1 MRSLSLLSLL
11 VTLSGCGVLFQ
22 VHAPTRVPANVQVAT
37 DKPDEPGEVAVASPF
52 VDVEGGVEVEA
63 SAELHASARVSI
75 EGSGTS
81 ADASAI
87 FGDMTIGVEG
97 VAVGA
102 VGVRGEVGVGVEG
115 AASGA
120 SREGAVVDTF
130 GSETYVVGGASAGAH
145 GSFGASTGVGVGAS
159 GASTGVGVD
168 ASGASTGVGVD
179 ASGASTGV
187 GLGAR
192 GTSGDV
198 GVGASGDVIV
208 DDATASEVEGR
219 AVDPA
224 APGGA
229 VVIEPGV
236 RAAGG
241 LDVEVDGALR
251 GDPGAAPEALGGGA
265 GVRAAPPIGGGRA
278 AVRTSLGALATEAG
292 VNVDGYRTRLGDLGP
307 LAPLALE
314 AEARAGV
321 SLETDG
327 RVDVRAELA
336 HAQLPRAGGET
347 DLVVRV
353 RGGDAPASARGRVR
367 VHLVIDRS
375 SSMRAS
381 WGDVLASAS
390 AVVDQ
395 LGADDE
401 LHVVAYDANATV
413 VVPLGRVGDG
423 ASAKRAIRQLSVGGG
438 TNIEV
443 GLRAAYDA
451 VLRAPGDVAP
461 LVVLLSDGVPNGGA
475 FTADELAPMAA
486 NASARVGCTTTVVG
500 LGNEFDADVLQAI
513 ATAGGGGYHVAANV
527 GDLSEVLRA
536 EVRAQLRVAARA
548 VEVGV
553 DLPEGVELLDA
564 PESVVRVSA
573 GVRLRMPQL
582 RERAER
588 RVVLRVRVRGGA
600 SSVANVL
607 VRYRSSAGPDV
618 VASKDVGVSFGA
630 RAVVSGGAA
639 VLAVADAQL
648 GEALELSA
656 RHLRDGR
663 VDDAKRALEA
673 HAQVYARTPHVE
685 LRHRT
690 DAVGRF
696 AVALGA
702 LAPDASWSARREVSL
717 MMGGMAI
724 RLRR

>member
-37 DKPDEPGEVAVASPF
+37 DKPDEPSEVAVASPF
-52 VDVEGGVEVEA
+52 VDVEGGVDVEA
-63 SAELHASARVSI
+63 RAELEASARVSI
-75 EGSGTS
+75 EGSGTR
-81 ADASAI
+81 ADADAI
-87 FGDMTIGVEG
+87 FGDVTVGVEG
-97 VAVGA
+97 IAVGV

-115 AASGA
+115 AAGA
-120 SREGAVVDTF
+120 SREGVDAYV
-130 GSETYVVGGASAGAH
+130 SETYVDGASTSAGVDAR
-145 GSFGASTGVGVGAS
+145 GASTGVGMDVRGAS
-159 GASTGVGVD
+159 AGVGVD
-168 ASGASTGVGVD
+168 ARGASSGVGVD
-179 ASGASTGV
+179 ARGASVGV
-187 GLGAR
+187 GVDAR
-192 GTSGDV
+192 
-198 GVGASGDVIV
+198 GASGDVVIV
-208 DDATASEVEGR
+208 DEGAVSGEVDGR
-219 AVDPA
+219 AVLD
-224 APGGA
+224 
-229 VVIEPGV
+229 PGV

-241 LDVEVDGALR
+241 LDVEVDVALS
-251 GDPGAAPEALGGGA
+251 GDPGSAPEALGGGA

-353 RGGDAPASARGRVR
+353 RGGDVPTTARGRVR

-423 ASAKRAIRQLSVGGG
+423 SSAKRAIRQLSVGGG

-564 PESVVRVSA
+564 PEAVVRVRA

-582 RERAER
+582 REGEER

-607 VRYRSSAGPDV
+607 VRYRSSAGSEV
-618 VASKDVGVSFGA
+618 VASKDVGVTFGA

-663 VDDAKRALEA
+663 IDDAKRALEA
-673 HAQVYARTPHVE
+673 HTQVYARTPHVE

-690 DAVGRF
+690 EAVGRF

>member
-37 DKPDEPGEVAVASPF
+37 DKPDEPSEVAVASPF
-52 VDVEGGVEVEA
+52 VDVEGGVDVEA
-63 SAELHASARVSI
+63 SADLEASARVSI
-75 EGSGTS
+75 EGSGTD
-81 ADASAI
+81 ADAI
-87 FGDMTIGVEG
+87 FGDVTVGVEG
-97 VAVGA
+97 IAVGV
-102 VGVRGEVGVGVEG
+102 VGVRGEVGLGVEG
-115 AASGA
+115 AAGA
-120 SREGAVVDTF
+120 SREGVDAY
-130 GSETYVVGGASAGAH
+130 GSETYVD
-145 GSFGASTGVGVGAS
+145 GASTSAGVDAR

-168 ASGASTGVGVD
+168 ARGASVGVGVD
-179 ASGASTGV
+179 ARGASAGV
-187 GLGAR
+187 GVDAR
-192 GTSGDV
+192 
-198 GVGASGDVIV
+198 GASGDVVIV
-208 DDATASEVEGR
+208 DEGAVSGEVDGR
-219 AVDPA
+219 AVLD
-224 APGGA
+224 
-229 VVIEPGV
+229 PGV

-241 LDVEVDGALR
+241 LDVEVDVALS
-251 GDPGAAPEALGGGA
+251 GDPGSAPEALGGGA

-353 RGGDAPASARGRVR
+353 RGGDVPTTARGRVR

-423 ASAKRAIRQLSVGGG
+423 SSAKRAIRQLSVGGG

-564 PESVVRVSA
+564 PEAVVRVRA

-582 RERAER
+582 REGEER

-607 VRYRSSAGPDV
+607 VRYRSSAGSEV
-618 VASKDVGVSFGA
+618 VASKDVGVTFGA

-663 VDDAKRALEA
+663 IDDAKRALEA
-673 HAQVYARTPHVE
+673 HTQVYARTPHVE

-690 DAVGRF
+690 EAVGRF

>member
-37 DKPDEPGEVAVASPF
+37 DKPDEPSEVAVASPF
-52 VDVEGGVEVEA
+52 VDVESGVDVEA
-63 SAELHASARVSI
+63 SADLEASARVSI
-75 EGSGTS
+75 EGSGTD
-81 ADASAI
+81 ADAI
-87 FGDMTIGVEG
+87 FGDVTVGVEG
-97 VAVGA
+97 IAVGV
-102 VGVRGEVGVGVEG
+102 VGVRGEVGLGVEG
-115 AASGA
+115 AAGA
-120 SREGAVVDTF
+120 SREGVDAY
-130 GSETYVVGGASAGAH
+130 GSETYVD
-145 GSFGASTGVGVGAS
+145 GASTSAGVDAR

-168 ASGASTGVGVD
+168 ARGASVGVGVD
-179 ASGASTGV
+179 ARGASAGV
-187 GLGAR
+187 GVDAR
-192 GTSGDV
+192 
-198 GVGASGDVIV
+198 GASGDVVIV
-208 DDATASEVEGR
+208 DEGAVSGEVDGR
-219 AVDPA
+219 AVLD
-224 APGGA
+224 
-229 VVIEPGV
+229 PGV

-241 LDVEVDGALR
+241 LDVEVDVALS
-251 GDPGAAPEALGGGA
+251 GDPGSAPEALGGGA

-353 RGGDAPASARGRVR
+353 RGGDVPTTARGRVR

-423 ASAKRAIRQLSVGGG
+423 SSAKRAIRQLSVGGG

-564 PESVVRVSA
+564 PEAVVRVRA

-582 RERAER
+582 REGEER

-607 VRYRSSAGPDV
+607 VRYRSSAGSEV
-618 VASKDVGVSFGA
+618 VASKDVGVTFGA

-663 VDDAKRALEA
+663 IDDAKRALEA
-673 HAQVYARTPHVE
+673 HTQVYARTPHVE

-690 DAVGRF
+690 EAVGRF

>member
-37 DKPDEPGEVAVASPF
+37 DKPDEPSEVAVASL
-52 VDVEGGVEVEA
+52 DVEGGVDVEA
-63 SAELHASARVSI
+63 SAELEASARVSI
-75 EGSGTS
+75 EGSGTH
-81 ADASAI
+81 ADADAI
-87 FGDMTIGVEG
+87 FGDVTVGVEG
-97 VAVGA
+97 VAVA
-102 VGVRGEVGVGVEG
+102 VVGVRGEVGLGVEG
-115 AASGA
+115 TAGA
-120 SREGAVVDTF
+120 SREGVDAY
-130 GSETYVVGGASAGAH
+130 GSETYVD
-145 GSFGASTGVGVGAS
+145 GASTSAGVDARGAS
-159 GASTGVGVD
+159 VGVGVD
-168 ASGASTGVGVD
+168 ARGASAGVGVD
-179 ASGASTGV
+179 ARGASAGV
-187 GLGAR
+187 GVDAR
-192 GTSGDV
+192 
-198 GVGASGDVIV
+198 GASGDVVIV
-208 DDATASEVEGR
+208 DEGAVSGEVDGR
-219 AVDPA
+219 AVLD
-224 APGGA
+224 
-229 VVIEPGV
+229 PGV

-241 LDVEVDGALR
+241 LDVEVDVALS
-251 GDPGAAPEALGGGA
+251 GDPGSAPEALGGGA

-353 RGGDAPASARGRVR
+353 RGGDVPTTARGRVR

-423 ASAKRAIRQLSVGGG
+423 SSAKRAIRQLSVGGG

-564 PESVVRVSA
+564 PEAVVRVRA

-582 RERAER
+582 REGEER

-607 VRYRSSAGPDV
+607 VRYRSSAGSEV
-618 VASKDVGVSFGA
+618 VASKDVGVTFGA

-673 HAQVYARTPHVE
+673 HTQVYARTPHVE

-690 DAVGRF
+690 EAVGRF

>member
-22 VHAPTRVPANVQVAT
+22 VHAPTRVPANVQVANVAT
-37 DKPDEPGEVAVASPF
+37 DKPDEPSEVAVASPF

-75 EGSGTS
+75 EGSGAH
-81 ADASAI
+81 ADADAI
-87 FGDMTIGVEG
+87 FGDMEVGVEG
-97 VAVGA
+97 VAVGV
-102 VGVRGEVGVGVEG
+102 VGVRGEVGIGVEG

-120 SREGAVVDTF
+120 STGGVGVEVH
-130 GSETYVVGGASAGAH
+130 GSETHVVGGASAGAN
-145 GSFGASTGVGVGAS
+145 GSF

-168 ASGASTGVGVD
+168 ASGAS
-179 ASGASTGV
+179 
-187 GLGAR
+187 
-192 GTSGDV
+192 GDV
-198 GVGASGDVIV
+198 MIV
-208 DDATASEVEGR
+208 DEGAVSGEVDGR
-219 AVDPA
+219 AVLD
-224 APGGA
+224 
-229 VVIEPGV
+229 PGV

-241 LDVEVDGALR
+241 LDVEVDVALS

-423 ASAKRAIRQLSVGGG
+423 TSAKRAIRQLSVGGG

-564 PESVVRVSA
+564 PEAIVRVSA
-573 GVRLRMPQL
+573 GVRLRVPQL
-582 RERAER
+582 REGEER

-607 VRYRSSAGPDV
+607 VRYRSSAGPEV
-618 VASKDVGVSFGA
+618 VASKDVGVTFGA

-663 VDDAKRALEA
+663 IDDAKRALEA

-690 DAVGRF
+690 QAVGRF

-702 LAPDASWSARREVSL
+702 LAPNASWSARREVSL

>member
-22 VHAPTRVPANVQVAT
+22 VHAPTRVPPMTVQVAT
-37 DKPDEPGEVAVASPF
+37 EKPDDVAVAS
-52 VDVEGGVEVEA
+52 VVGVEGEV
-63 SAELHASARVSI
+63 SGELEVSARVTI
-75 EGSGTS
+75 EGSAAH
-81 ADASAI
+81 ADGSSI
-87 FGDMTIGVEG
+87 FGDMTLGGGVG
-97 VAVGA
+97 FDG
-102 VGVRGEVGVGVEG
+102 VGVRDASHDAGEGGLAIE
-115 AASGA
+115 ASA
-120 SREGAVVDTF
+120 TH
-130 GSETYVVGGASAGAH
+130 GSVGGASAD
-145 GSFGASTGVGVGAS
+145 GVGGSAESGAIANGSNVAVSGGAGSGTNVGVSGGVVSGTNVGVSGGAS
-159 GASTGVGVD
+159 G
-168 ASGASTGVGVD
+168 GAS
-179 ASGASTGV
+179 
-187 GLGAR
+187 
-192 GTSGDV
+192 DV
-198 GVGASGDVIV
+198 VIV
-208 DDATASEVEGR
+208 GEGEVTGELDGR
-219 AVDPA
+219 AVID
-224 APGGA
+224 
-229 VVIEPGV
+229 PGV

-241 LDVEVDGALR
+241 LDVEVDVALR
-251 GDPGAAPEALGGGA
+251 GDPGAAPETLGGGA

-278 AVRTSLGALATEAG
+278 AVRTSLGALATEGG

-307 LAPLALE
+307 LAPLAIE

-327 RVDVRAELA
+327 SVDVRAELA
-336 HAQLPRAGGET
+336 HSQLPRAGGET

-353 RGGDAPASARGRVR
+353 RGGDVAASARARVR

-381 WGDVLASAS
+381 WGDVLAAAS

-395 LGADDE
+395 LGVDDE

-443 GLRAAYDA
+443 GLRAAYDS
-451 VLRAPGDVAP
+451 VLRAPGDVNP

-486 NASARVGCTTTVVG
+486 TASARVGCTTTVVG

-513 ATAGGGGYHVAANV
+513 ATAGGGGYHVASNV

-553 DLPEGVELLDA
+553 NLPEGVELLDA
-564 PESVVRVSA
+564 PDTVVRASA
-573 GVRLRMPQL
+573 RVRLSIPQL
-582 RERAER
+582 REGEER

-600 SSVANVL
+600 GTVANIT
-607 VRYRSSAGPDV
+607 VRYRSSAGPT
-618 VASKDVGVSFGA
+618 VAANEDVGVTFGT
-630 RAVVSGGAA
+630 RAVASGGAA
-639 VLAVADAQL
+639 SLAVADAAL

-656 RHLRDGR
+656 RHLREGR
-663 VDDAKRALEA
+663 VDDAKRTLET
-673 HAQVYARTPHVE
+673 HTRVYARTPHVE

-690 DAVGRF
+690 EAVGRF

>member
-1 MRSLSLLSLL
+1 
-11 VTLSGCGVLFQ
+11 
-22 VHAPTRVPANVQVAT
+22 
-37 DKPDEPGEVAVASPF
+37 
-52 VDVEGGVEVEA
+52 
-63 SAELHASARVSI
+63 
-75 EGSGTS
+75 
-81 ADASAI
+81 
-87 FGDMTIGVEG
+87 
-97 VAVGA
+97 
-102 VGVRGEVGVGVEG
+102 
-115 AASGA
+115 
-120 SREGAVVDTF
+120 
-130 GSETYVVGGASAGAH
+130 
-145 GSFGASTGVGVGAS
+145 
-159 GASTGVGVD
+159 VD
-168 ASGASTGVGVD
+168 ARS
-179 ASGASTGV
+179 
-187 GLGAR
+187 
-192 GTSGDV
+192 
-198 GVGASGDVIV
+198 ASGDVVIV
-208 DDATASEVEGR
+208 DEGSVSGEVDGR
-219 AVDPA
+219 AVID
-224 APGGA
+224 
-229 VVIEPGV
+229 PGV

-307 LAPLALE
+307 LAPLALD

-321 SLETDG
+321 SLQTDG

-353 RGGDAPASARGRVR
+353 RGGDAPSARGRVR

-423 ASAKRAIRQLSVGGG
+423 TSAKRAIRQLSVGGG

-564 PESVVRVSA
+564 PEAVVRVSA

-582 RERAER
+582 REGEER

-600 SSVANVL
+600 SSVANVR
-607 VRYRSSAGPDV
+607 VRYRSGAGPEV

-663 VDDAKRALEA
+663 VDDAERTLEA
-673 HAQVYARTPHVE
+673 HAQAYARTPHAE

-690 DAVGRF
+690 EAVGRF

>member
-22 VHAPTRVPANVQVAT
+22 VHAPTRVPANVQVANVAT
-37 DKPDEPGEVAVASPF
+37 DKPDEPSEVAVASPF

-75 EGSGTS
+75 EGSGAH
-81 ADASAI
+81 ADADAI
-87 FGDMTIGVEG
+87 FGDMEVGVEG
-97 VAVGA
+97 VAVGV
-102 VGVRGEVGVGVEG
+102 VGVRGEVGIGVEG

-120 SREGAVVDTF
+120 STGGVGVEVH
-130 GSETYVVGGASAGAH
+130 GSETHVVGGASAGAN
-145 GSFGASTGVGVGAS
+145 GSF

-187 GLGAR
+187 GVDAR
-192 GTSGDV
+192 GASTGV
-198 GVGASGDVIV
+198 GADASGASGDVMIV
-208 DDATASEVEGR
+208 DEGAVSGEVDGR
-219 AVDPA
+219 AVLD
-224 APGGA
+224 
-229 VVIEPGV
+229 PGV

-241 LDVEVDGALR
+241 LDVEVDVALS

-423 ASAKRAIRQLSVGGG
+423 TSAKRAIRQLSVGGG

-564 PESVVRVSA
+564 PEAIVRVSA
-573 GVRLRMPQL
+573 GVRLRVPQL
-582 RERAER
+582 REGEER

-607 VRYRSSAGPDV
+607 VRYRSSAGPEV
-618 VASKDVGVSFGA
+618 VASKDVGVTFGA

-663 VDDAKRALEA
+663 IDDAKRALEA

-690 DAVGRF
+690 QAVGRF

-702 LAPDASWSARREVSL
+702 LAPNASWSARREVSL

>member
-11 VTLSGCGVLFQ
+11 VTLSGCGALFQ
-22 VHAPTRVPANVQVAT
+22 VHAPTRVPPMTVQVAT
-37 DKPDEPGEVAVASPF
+37 DKPDDVAVAS
-52 VDVEGGVEVEA
+52 VVGVEGEA
-63 SAELHASARVSI
+63 SGELEVSARVTI
-75 EGSGTS
+75 EGSAAH
-81 ADASAI
+81 ADGSSI
-87 FGDMTIGVEG
+87 FGDLTLGG
-97 VAVGA
+97 GA
-102 VGVRGEVGVGVEG
+102 GIDGVGVRGASHQAGEGGVAIEASTTHGAAGAGVDVDGVGGSVESG
-115 AASGA
+115 AIASG
-120 SREGAVVDTF
+120 SN
-130 GSETYVVGGASAGAH
+130 VGGAGSGSNVGGAESRSSAGAS
-145 GSFGASTGVGVGAS
+145 GSAS
-159 GASTGVGVD
+159 
-168 ASGASTGVGVD
+168 
-179 ASGASTGV
+179 
-187 GLGAR
+187 
-192 GTSGDV
+192 DV
-198 GVGASGDVIV
+198 VIV
-208 DDATASEVEGR
+208 GEGEVTGELDGR
-219 AVDPA
+219 AVID
-224 APGGA
+224 
-229 VVIEPGV
+229 PGV

-241 LDVEVDGALR
+241 LDVEVDVALR

-278 AVRTSLGALATEAG
+278 AVRTSLGALATEGG

-307 LAPLALE
+307 LAPLAIE

-327 RVDVRAELA
+327 RVDVRAELT
-336 HAQLPRAGGET
+336 HSQLPRAGGET

-353 RGGDAPASARGRVR
+353 RGGDVAESARARVR

-381 WGDVLASAS
+381 WGDVLAAAS

-395 LGADDE
+395 LGVDDE

-443 GLRAAYDA
+443 GLRAAYDS
-451 VLRAPGDVAP
+451 VLRAPGDVNP

-475 FTADELAPMAA
+475 FSADELAPMAA
-486 NASARVGCTTTVVG
+486 NVSARVGCTTTVVG

-513 ATAGGGGYHVAANV
+513 ATAGGGGYHVASNV

-553 DLPEGVELLDA
+553 TLPEGVELLDA
-564 PESVVRVSA
+564 PDTVVRASA
-573 GVRLRMPQL
+573 SVRLSIPQL
-582 RERAER
+582 REGEER

-600 SSVANVL
+600 STVANVT
-607 VRYRSSAGPDV
+607 VRYRSSAGPT
-618 VASKDVGVSFGA
+618 VAANEDVGLTFGA
-630 RAVVSGGAA
+630 RAVASGGAA
-639 VLAVADAQL
+639 VLAVADAAL

-656 RHLRDGR
+656 RHLREGR
-663 VDDAKRALEA
+663 VDDAKRTLET
-673 HAQVYARTPHVE
+673 HTRVYARTPHVE

-690 DAVGRF
+690 EAVGRF

-702 LAPDASWSARREVSL
+702 LAPDSSWSARREVSL